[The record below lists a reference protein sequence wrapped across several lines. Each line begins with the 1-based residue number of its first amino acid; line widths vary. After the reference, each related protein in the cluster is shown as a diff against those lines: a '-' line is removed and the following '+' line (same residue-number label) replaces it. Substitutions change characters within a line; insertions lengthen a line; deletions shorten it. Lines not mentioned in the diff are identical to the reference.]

1 MKVEN
6 YRILTANVA
15 SWVATIISMEL
26 IRDFLQI
33 VALFGSVCVSI
44 ASIWWIRRQNQ
55 WKEEEHKK
63 HESP

>member
-33 VALFGSVCVSI
+33 VALLGSIGVSI
-44 ASIWWIRRQNQ
+44 ASVWWIRRQAKNAE
-55 WKEEEHKK
+55 KNK
-63 HESP
+63 S